1 MGFKRRATTT
11 AKLPISEGAKEELKI
26 LFLTDIVTCKEKY
39 NVPESLILNLD
50 QTPSKL
56 IKTSRYTFAKG
67 GSKDIPLAGS
77 SDKRTITATFV
88 ISLSGNFL
96 PIQLI
101 YGGKTDRSIPRVKFP
116 PSFSLSANPKHYSYT
131 KEAIKVT
138 NDVVI
143 PYIKRERARLR
154 LDENQTAILIMD
166 VFRGQMTN
174 KAISL
179 LKENNIILIR
189 VPANMTYISTLRPNC
204 QSGGKK
210 FMRDRFSQCNLL
222 V

>member
-1 MGFKRRATTT
+1 MSRAIAVATAKVLLERCQDPALRCIVPTLGWAKILYQLKRRATTT
-11 AKLPISEGAKEELKI
+11 AKLAIPEGAKEELKI

-39 NVPESLILNLD
+39 NVPESLILNSD

-56 IKTSRYTFAKG
+56 IQTSRYTLVKG

-116 PSFSLSANPKHYSYT
+116 PSFSLSANPKHYSNT

-138 NDVVI
+138 NDVVL
-143 PYIKRERARLR
+143 PYIKRERAR
-154 LDENQTAILIMD
+154 
-166 VFRGQMTN
+166 
-174 KAISL
+174 
-179 LKENNIILIR
+179 
-189 VPANMTYISTLRPNC
+189 
-204 QSGGKK
+204 
-210 FMRDRFSQCNLL
+210 
-222 V
+222 